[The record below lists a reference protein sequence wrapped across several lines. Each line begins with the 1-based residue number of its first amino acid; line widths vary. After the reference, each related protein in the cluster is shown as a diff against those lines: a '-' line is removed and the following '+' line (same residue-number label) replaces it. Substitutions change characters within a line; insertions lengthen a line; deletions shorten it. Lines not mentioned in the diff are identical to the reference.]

1 MRVVYMAAISFF
13 MFALTI
19 LRLTYVACNFSLAV
33 KEYIYIYLSPGKLTV
48 MSRWEVRFSLLDLD
62 IFSCEG
68 PCICL
73 QCFDAVGWAAG
84 RASGL

>member
-33 KEYIYIYLSPGKLTV
+33 KVYIYIY
-48 MSRWEVRFSLLDLD
+48 
-62 IFSCEG
+62 IY
-68 PCICL
+68 IYIYH
-73 QCFDAVGWAAG
+73 QAN
-84 RASGL
+84 